1 MTVSENFSVPALI
14 LGAGAWGTALAIH
27 WSKRAKPGQIVLW
40 ARSADQ
46 LRQLQ
51 EQRVN
56 QRYLPAVPLPATLAL
71 TPRLRDALI
80 CFRERSQANAA
91 GGLIVLACPVSGLS
105 ELASQIAR
113 VLGPAQPGEGL
124 VWLSKGLLQ
133 GSRAERFYWPSDL
146 VREAVNNQWPM
157 AALTG
162 PSFALEVAQG
172 LPCGLT
178 AASDDLQFARRL
190 ARICHGGG
198 MRVYASDDLLG
209 AELGGAVKNIMAI
222 AAGVADG
229 LGLGANA
236 RAALLTR
243 GLAETA
249 RLAVAMGARPESMLG
264 LAVLGDLVL
273 TATGDLSRNR
283 RVGLGLAKGGSL
295 AQILAGLGHVAE
307 GVNASRAVAGLAE
320 QSGVD
325 MPIVQAV
332 CQLLSGERSAKEILS
347 ELLSRDPVDELD
359 PSIVEATKDSAQSQ
373 DAAKN

>member
-1 MTVSENFSVPALI
+1 MTVSERFSVPAVL

-27 WSKRAKPGQIVLW
+27 WSKRAQPGQVALW
-40 ARSADQ
+40 ARRPEFLTKLADSR
-46 LRQLQ
+46 L
-51 EQRVN
+51 N
-56 QRYLPAVPLPATLAL
+56 QRYLPGVGLP
-71 TPRLRDALI
+71 DALELSADLRLSLLA
-80 CFRERSQANAA
+80 FRERSRSSSPP
-91 GGLIVLACPVSGLS
+91 GGLVVLACPVAGLS
-105 ELASQIAR
+105 DLAAQ
-113 VLGPAQPGEGL
+113 VTETLGPAEPGEGL
-124 VWLSKGLLQ
+124 IWLSKGLVQ
-133 GSRAERFYWPSDL
+133 DDEAFYWPSDL
-146 VREAVNNQWPM
+146 VRRAMKADWPM

-162 PSFALEVAQG
+162 PSFAMEVARG
-172 LPCGLT
+172 LPCALT
-178 AASDDLQFARRL
+178 AASTDLAFARRI

-198 MRVYASDDLLG
+198 MRIYASDDLLG

-249 RLAVAMGARPESMLG
+249 RLAVALGARPESMLG

-283 RVGLGLAKGGSL
+283 RVGLGLAKGESL
-295 AQILAGLGHVAE
+295 QQILTGLGHVAE
-307 GVNASRAVAGLAE
+307 GVNASKAVAGLAQRFE
-320 QSGVD
+320 VD

-332 CQLLSGERSAKEILS
+332 CQLLSGERSAKAMLS

-359 PSIVEATKDSAQSQ
+359 ASIAEAGKDPGTG
-373 DAAKN
+373 

>member
-1 MTVSENFSVPALI
+1 VTVSERFSVPALL

-27 WSKRAKPGQIVLW
+27 WSRRAQPGQVALW
-40 ARSADQ
+40 ARRPELLAELADRR
-46 LRQLQ
+46 L
-51 EQRVN
+51 N
-56 QRYLPAVPLPATLAL
+56 QRYLPGVGLP
-71 TPRLRDALI
+71 DALELREDLRLSLLT
-80 CFRERSQANAA
+80 FRERSQRSNPP
-91 GGLIVLACPVSGLS
+91 GGLVVLACPVAGLS
-105 ELASQIAR
+105 DLAAQ
-113 VLGPAQPGEGL
+113 VTETLGPAEPGEGL
-124 VWLSKGLLQ
+124 VWLSKGLVQ
-133 GSRAERFYWPSDL
+133 DDEGFYWPSDL
-146 VREAVNNQWPM
+146 VRRAMKADWPM

-162 PSFALEVAQG
+162 PSFAMEVARG
-172 LPCGLT
+172 LPCALT
-178 AASDDLQFARRL
+178 AASTDLAFARRI

-249 RLAVAMGARPESMLG
+249 RLAVALGARPESMLG

-283 RVGLGLAKGGSL
+283 RVGLGLAKGEAL
-295 AQILAGLGHVAE
+295 QQILTGLGHVAE
-307 GVNASRAVAGLAE
+307 GVNAAKAVAGLAQRCE
-320 QSGVD
+320 VD

-332 CQLLSGERSAKEILS
+332 CQLLSGERSAKEMLS

-359 PSIVEATKDSAQSQ
+359 ASIAEAGKDLGTG
-373 DAAKN
+373 

>member
-1 MTVSENFSVPALI
+1 MTVSERFSVPALI

-27 WSKRAKPGQIVLW
+27 WSKRAQSGQVSLW
-40 ARSADQ
+40 ARRPEHIKELEATR
-46 LRQLQ
+46 L
-51 EQRVN
+51 N
-56 QRYLPAVPLPATLAL
+56 QRYLPGVKLP
-71 TPRLRDALI
+71 DALDLSPNLNAALLA
-80 CFRERSQANAA
+80 FRERSQRDAKTP
-91 GGLIVLACPVSGLS
+91 GGLIVLACPVAGLS
-105 ELASQIAR
+105 QLAAE
-113 VLGPAQPGEGL
+113 VTETLGSAQPGEGL
-124 VWLSKGLLQ
+124 LWLSKGLVQ
-133 GSRAERFYWPSDL
+133 DGDAFCWPSDL
-146 VREAVNNQWPM
+146 VRRAMKADWPM

-162 PSFALEVAQG
+162 PSFAMEVAKG
-172 LPCGLT
+172 LPCALT
-178 AASDDLQFARRL
+178 AASTDLGFARRL
-190 ARICHGGG
+190 SRICHGGG

-249 RLAVAMGARPESMLG
+249 RLAVALGARPESMLG

-283 RVGLGLAKGGSL
+283 RVGLGLAKGEPL
-295 AQILAGLGHVAE
+295 QQILQSLGHVAE
-307 GVNASRAVAGLAE
+307 GVNASRAVAGLARLH
-320 QSGVD
+320 QVD

-332 CQLLSGERSAKEILS
+332 CQLLSGEQSAKAILS

-359 PSIVEATKDSAQSQ
+359 VSIAE
-373 DAAKN
+373 AAKDLSTP